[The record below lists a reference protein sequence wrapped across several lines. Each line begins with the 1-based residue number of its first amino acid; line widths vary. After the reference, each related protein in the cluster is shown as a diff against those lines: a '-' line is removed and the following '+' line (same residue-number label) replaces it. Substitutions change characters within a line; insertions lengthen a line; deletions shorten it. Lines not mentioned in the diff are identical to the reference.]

1 MDGRYI
7 KSVGKQG
14 SGSLEF
20 NVPCGITISPITRHI
35 YIADCCNNRIQV
47 FNPDLTSPTLL
58 VPKDNLM
65 ENLIIQEVLLL
76 TDEG

>member
-1 MDGRYI
+1 MEDI
-7 KSVGKQG
+7 LNQLVKQG

-47 FNPDLTSPTLL
+47 LNPDLTFSHTFGT
-58 VPKDNLM
+58 KDKLM